1 MKKPAEIREL
11 TPEELDRALA
21 DDRKEIFNLRLQ
33 AQTGQLENS
42 ARIRL
47 LRKEVARLETE
58 KTARRNQAQ

>member
-1 MKKPAEIREL
+1 MKKPAEIREM

-21 DDRKEIFNLRLQ
+21 EDRKEIFNLRLQ
-33 AQTGQLENS
+33 AQTGQLEKP

>member
-1 MKKPAEIREL
+1 MKKPAEIREM
-11 TPEELDRALA
+11 TPGELDSLLA

-33 AQTGQLENS
+33 GQTGQLENS

>member
-1 MKKPAEIREL
+1 MKKSAEIREL

-21 DDRKEIFNLRLQ
+21 EDRKEIFNLRLQ
-33 AQTGQLENS
+33 VQTGQQNNY

>member
-1 MKKPAEIREL
+1 MKKPSEIREM
-11 TPEELDRALA
+11 TSEELDRALA
-21 DDRKEIFNLRLQ
+21 DDRKEMFNLRLQ
-33 AQTGQLENS
+33 SQTGQLENS

>member
-1 MKKPAEIREL
+1 MRKPAEIRDM

-21 DDRKEIFNLRLQ
+21 EDRKEIFNLRLQ
-33 AQTGQLENS
+33 GQTGQLENS

-58 KTARRNQAQ
+58 KTARRNKAQ